1 MISMSPDPVGMELIV
16 YHKKTLTH
24 MLSSLLRELME
35 LVRGGCE
42 KRVKLALEVRS
53 FLSASREVR
62 R

>member
-1 MISMSPDPVGMELIV
+1 
-16 YHKKTLTH
+16 

-35 LVRGGCE
+35 LVRSGCE
-42 KRVKLALEVRS
+42 ERVKLAFEVRS